1 MREYYFPEAVVL
13 TKDGTGEADLR
24 VNLYAKDFGKIGA
37 RVKSARKILS
47 KLGPHLEPGSLVRV
61 RMIEKTGPQIVDVL
75 KNRCL
80 PISFF
85 DLALLEQLL
94 PEEDFDEEV
103 WNLLIEDGGV
113 SNNFDSGLFWTKTL
127 KVLGWDPV
135 GSTCNYCELNRPNR
149 FTISSQRFLCENCS
163 AQFEL
168 DNLNNAFRR
177 TTNDLIVFR

>member
-1 MREYYFPEAVVL
+1 ML
-13 TKDGTGEADLR
+13 TKNGAGEADLR
-24 VNLYAKDFGKIGA
+24 VTLYAKDFGKIGA

-47 KLGPHLEPGSLVRV
+47 KLGPHLEPGSVVRA

-75 KNRCL
+75 KNRSL
-80 PISFF
+80 LISFL
-85 DLALLEQLL
+85 DLSLLEQLL

-103 WNLLIEDGGV
+103 WNLLIEEGGV
-113 SNNFDSGLFWTKTL
+113 SNNFESSLFWTKIL
-127 KVLGWDPV
+127 KVLGWDPT

-177 TTNDLIVFR
+177 SPSDLIVFK